1 MEAIP
6 VPFAEETTLPRL
18 RQYLDENGQVRL
30 EELRDDL
37 GGHVGRLAPALF
49 ELLED
54 GEVSLLAVNDVVVI
68 RPE

>member
-37 GGHVGRLAPALF
+37 DSHVGRLAPALF